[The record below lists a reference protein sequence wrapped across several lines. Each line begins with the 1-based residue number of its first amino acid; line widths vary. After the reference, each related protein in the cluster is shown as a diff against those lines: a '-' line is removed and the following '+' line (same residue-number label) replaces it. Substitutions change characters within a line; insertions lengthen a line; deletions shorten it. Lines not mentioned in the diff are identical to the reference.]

1 MTPITL
7 RKDEEDEEDDDR
19 SKSTIIMLHLILIVD
34 HLEDDLC
41 HEIGHSEGSAA
52 SQSHPQ
58 N

>member
-1 MTPITL
+1 MSFEL
-7 RKDEEDEEDDDR
+7 FYMFYSVKNNDD
-19 SKSTIIMLHLILIVD
+19 SSMSTTIMLHLILIVD